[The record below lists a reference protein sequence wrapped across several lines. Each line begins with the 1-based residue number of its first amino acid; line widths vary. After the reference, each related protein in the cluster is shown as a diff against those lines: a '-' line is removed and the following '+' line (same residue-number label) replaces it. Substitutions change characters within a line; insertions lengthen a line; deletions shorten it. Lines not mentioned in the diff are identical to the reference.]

1 MGIVGSTEQSG
12 YSVSCGLRGL
22 ILANA
27 VGNCEE
33 IRQWYCKM
41 SLRFLKVNVKK

>member
-27 VGNCEE
+27 VGNC
-33 IRQWYCKM
+33 
-41 SLRFLKVNVKK
+41 LRRNKAMLLQNVFKIFKGKC